1 MLHGSLDGTGV
12 WGRMDTCLCIAEF
25 LCCSLETITTL
36 FINWPIQNK
45 KGFTKIYM
53 PYQSSRMEFG
63 ISSGDVPLLLL
74 IFLSHFQT
82 HILIVAT
89 FSCTI
94 LDGSE
99 MVKLVPVPTEFR
111 ILRCHVSQISW
122 TY

>member
-1 MLHGSLDGTGV
+1 
-12 WGRMDTCLCIAEF
+12 MD
-25 LCCSLETITTL
+25 
-36 FINWPIQNK
+36 
-45 KGFTKIYM
+45 M
-53 PYQSSRMEFG
+53 PYQSSRVEFG

-74 IFLSHFQT
+74 IFLPHVQT
-82 HILIVAT
+82 RILIVAS

-99 MVKLVPVPTEFR
+99 MVKLVPVPTGFR